1 MPANHADISGLE
13 DPASIDGETRFKSM
27 RSRSQEWNLM
37 ALNPA
42 LERIGLSKQQR
53 AFWEVQLERAIE
65 AYKHALSFDQRQAS
79 LGSRKVYYELD
90 HFHRSISRK
99 PRPKTIIRNWD
110 RLHEAGRIFTEI
122 NLKIDND
129 EVKSFDE
136 LTLDNP
142 EHQELLRNA
151 IGKARRWF
159 YNKRGVEH
167 GPAVRLLVRDVAT
180 IYKHATGKKP
190 GAGSASAVVGPSY
203 SSPFEDLLWAT
214 LQMAGLKIT
223 LQGTRD
229 LFRSELKN
237 KFKK

>member
-1 MPANHADISGLE
+1 
-13 DPASIDGETRFKSM
+13 
-27 RSRSQEWNLM
+27 M
-37 ALNPA
+37 ALTPA
-42 LERIGLSKQQR
+42 LERIGLSKQQQD
-53 AFWEVQLERAIE
+53 FWSVQIERAIE
-65 AYKHALSFDQRQAS
+65 SYNYALSFDHRQAS
-79 LGSRKVYYELD
+79 LGSRKVYHELD
-90 HFHRSISRK
+90 HFHRSVSRK
-99 PRPKTIIRNWD
+99 SRPTTIIRNWK
-110 RLHEAGRIFTEI
+110 RLHEAGQIFTEI
-122 NLKIDND
+122 NLKIDSD
-129 EVKSFDE
+129 VVKSFDD
-136 LTLDNP
+136 LTLDKP
-142 EHQELLRNA
+142 EHQELLRSA

-203 SSPFEDLLWAT
+203 STPFEDLLWAT

-223 LQGTRD
+223 IQGTRD

>member
-1 MPANHADISGLE
+1 MVLTS
-13 DPASIDGETRFKSM
+13 
-27 RSRSQEWNLM
+27 
-37 ALNPA
+37 A
-42 LERIGLSKQQR
+42 LERISLDEKQQS
-53 AFWEVQLERAIE
+53 FWEVQIE
-65 AYKHALSFDQRQAS
+65 HTLNTYNHNHNFDQRQAS

-90 HFHRSISRK
+90 HFHRSLSRK
-99 PRPKTIIRNWD
+99 PRPQTIIRNWK
-110 RLHEAGRIFTEI
+110 RLHEAGQIFTEI
-122 NLKIDND
+122 NLKIESDM
-129 EVKSFDE
+129 VKSFDD

-142 EHQELLRNA
+142 EHQELFRSA

-203 SSPFEDLLWAT
+203 STPFEDLLWAT
-214 LQMAGLKIT
+214 LQMAGVEIT

>member
-1 MPANHADISGLE
+1 MTNQLI
-13 DPASIDGETRFKSM
+13 K
-27 RSRSQEWNLM
+27 
-37 ALNPA
+37 PA
-42 LERIGLSKQQR
+42 LSRLQKNKTQTD
-53 AFWEVQLERAIE
+53 FWSVQLERAIE

-90 HFHRSISRK
+90 HFHRSLSRK
-99 PRPKTIIRNWD
+99 PRPATIIRNWK
-110 RLHEAGRIFTEI
+110 RLHEAGQIFIEI

-229 LFRSELKN
+229 LFRSEFKN
-237 KFKK
+237 KFKN

>member
-1 MPANHADISGLE
+1 MSLAPSHHRL
-13 DPASIDGETRFKSM
+13 
-27 RSRSQEWNLM
+27 
-37 ALNPA
+37 
-42 LERIGLSKQQR
+42 GLSKHQQD
-53 AFWEVQLERAIE
+53 FWSVQIERAIE
-65 AYKHALSFDQRQAS
+65 SYNLALRCDQQQSS

-99 PRPKTIIRNWD
+99 PRPATIIRNWD

-151 IGKARRWF
+151 IGKARQWF
-159 YNKRGVEH
+159 HNKRGTEH
-167 GPAVRLLVRDVAT
+167 GPAVRLLVRSVAT
-180 IYKHATGKKP
+180 IYEHAAGKKP

-203 SSPFEDLLWAT
+203 STPFEDLLWAT
-214 LQMAGLKIT
+214 LQMAGVEIT

>member
-1 MPANHADISGLE
+1 
-13 DPASIDGETRFKSM
+13 
-27 RSRSQEWNLM
+27 M
-37 ALNPA
+37 ALTPA
-42 LERIGLSKQQR
+42 LERIGLNNQQQD
-53 AFWEVQLERAIE
+53 FWSVQIERAIE
-65 AYKHALSFDQRQAS
+65 SYNYALSSDHRQAS
-79 LGSRKVYYELD
+79 LGSRKVYRELD
-90 HFHRSISRK
+90 YFHRSLSRK
-99 PRPKTIIRNWD
+99 PRPTTIIRNWK
-110 RLHEAGRIFTEI
+110 RLHEAGQIFIEI
-122 NLKIDND
+122 NLKIDSD
-129 EVKSFDE
+129 VVKSFDD

-142 EHQELLRNA
+142 EHQELLRSA

>member
-1 MPANHADISGLE
+1 MTL
-13 DPASIDGETRFKSM
+13 T
-27 RSRSQEWNLM
+27 
-37 ALNPA
+37 PA
-42 LERIGLSKQQR
+42 LDRIGLSKQQQG
-53 AFWEVQLERAIE
+53 FWEVQLERATE
-65 AYKHALSFDQRQAS
+65 NYNHALVYEKLQES
-79 LGSRKVYYELD
+79 LGSRKVYHELA
-90 HFHRSISRK
+90 HFHRSLSRK
-99 PRPKTIIRNWD
+99 PRPTTIIRNWK
-110 RLHEAGRIFTEI
+110 RLHEAGQIFTEI
-122 NLKIDND
+122 NLKIDSD
-129 EVKSFDE
+129 VVKSFDD

-142 EHQELLRNA
+142 EHQELLRSA

-203 SSPFEDLLWAT
+203 STPFEDLLWAT
-214 LQMAGLKIT
+214 LQMAGVEIT

-237 KFKK
+237 KFKKLAS

>member
-1 MPANHADISGLE
+1 
-13 DPASIDGETRFKSM
+13 
-27 RSRSQEWNLM
+27 M
-37 ALNPA
+37 ALTLA
-42 LERIGLSKQQR
+42 LERIGLNKQQQGFSGVR
-53 AFWEVQLERAIE
+53 IEEAIE
-65 AYKHALSFDQRQAS
+65 IYNNALHLDQKQEP

-90 HFHRSISRK
+90 HFHRSLSRK
-99 PRPKTIIRNWD
+99 PRPTTIIRNWK
-110 RLHEAGRIFTEI
+110 RLHEAGQIFTEI
-122 NLKIDND
+122 NLKINSDV
-129 EVKSFDE
+129 VKSFDD

-142 EHQELLRNA
+142 EHQELLRSA

-203 SSPFEDLLWAT
+203 STPFEDLLWAT
-214 LQMAGLKIT
+214 LQMAGVEIT

-237 KFKK
+237 KFKKLAS

>member
-1 MPANHADISGLE
+1 MTNQLI
-13 DPASIDGETRFKSM
+13 K
-27 RSRSQEWNLM
+27 
-37 ALNPA
+37 PA
-42 LERIGLSKQQR
+42 LSRLQKNKTQTD
-53 AFWEVQLERAIE
+53 FWSVQLERAIE

-122 NLKIDND
+122 NLKIESDM
-129 EVKSFDE
+129 VKSFDD

-142 EHQELLRNA
+142 EHQELFRSA

>member
-1 MPANHADISGLE
+1 MTNQLI
-13 DPASIDGETRFKSM
+13 K
-27 RSRSQEWNLM
+27 
-37 ALNPA
+37 PA
-42 LERIGLSKQQR
+42 LSRLQKNKTQTD
-53 AFWEVQLERAIE
+53 FWSVQLERAIE

-90 HFHRSISRK
+90 HFHRSLSRK
-99 PRPKTIIRNWD
+99 PRPATIIRNWD

-229 LFRSELKN
+229 LFRPELMN

>member
-1 MPANHADISGLE
+1 
-13 DPASIDGETRFKSM
+13 
-27 RSRSQEWNLM
+27 M
-37 ALNPA
+37 ALTPA
-42 LERIGLSKQQR
+42 LERIGLNNQQQN
-53 AFWEVQLERAIE
+53 FWSVQIERAIE
-65 AYKHALSFDQRQAS
+65 SYNYSLSFDQCQAS

-90 HFHRSISRK
+90 HFDRSLSRK
-99 PRPKTIIRNWD
+99 PRPKTIIRNWK
-110 RLHEAGRIFTEI
+110 RLHEAGQIFTEI
-122 NLKIDND
+122 NLRIDSD
-129 EVKSFDE
+129 MVESFDD

-142 EHQELLRNA
+142 EHQELFRSA
-151 IGKARRWF
+151 IGKVRRWF

-203 SSPFEDLLWAT
+203 STPFEDLLWAT
-214 LQMAGLKIT
+214 LQMAGIEIT

>member
-1 MPANHADISGLE
+1 MTNQLI
-13 DPASIDGETRFKSM
+13 K
-27 RSRSQEWNLM
+27 
-37 ALNPA
+37 PA
-42 LERIGLSKQQR
+42 LSRLQKNKTQTD
-53 AFWEVQLERAIE
+53 FWSVQLERAIE
-65 AYKHALSFDQRQAS
+65 AYNPAYRFDQRHAS
-79 LGSRKVYYELD
+79 LGSRKVYTELD
-90 HFHRSISRK
+90 QFHRSLSRK
-99 PRPKTIIRNWD
+99 PRPTTIIRNWK
-110 RLHEAGRIFTEI
+110 RLHEAGQIFIEI
-122 NLKIDND
+122 NLKIDSD
-129 EVKSFDE
+129 VVKSFDD

-142 EHQELLRNA
+142 EHQELLRSA

-203 SSPFEDLLWAT
+203 STPFEDLLWAT
-214 LQMAGLKIT
+214 LQMAGVEIT

-237 KFKK
+237 KFKKLAS

>member
-1 MPANHADISGLE
+1 MVLTS
-13 DPASIDGETRFKSM
+13 
-27 RSRSQEWNLM
+27 
-37 ALNPA
+37 A
-42 LERIGLSKQQR
+42 LERISVDEKQQS
-53 AFWEVQLERAIE
+53 FWEVQIE
-65 AYKHALSFDQRQAS
+65 HTVNTYNHNHNFDQRQAF
-79 LGSRKVYYELD
+79 LGSHKVYYELD
-90 HFHRSISRK
+90 HFHRSLSRK
-99 PRPKTIIRNWD
+99 PRPKTIIRNWK
-110 RLHEAGRIFTEI
+110 RLHEAGQIFTEI
-122 NLKIDND
+122 NLKIESDM
-129 EVKSFDE
+129 VKSFDD

-142 EHQELLRNA
+142 EHQELFRSA

-203 SSPFEDLLWAT
+203 STPFEDLLWAT
-214 LQMAGLKIT
+214 LQMAGVEIT

>member
-1 MPANHADISGLE
+1 MTL
-13 DPASIDGETRFKSM
+13 T
-27 RSRSQEWNLM
+27 
-37 ALNPA
+37 PA
-42 LERIGLSKQQR
+42 LDRIGLSKQQQG
-53 AFWEVQLERAIE
+53 FWEVQFERDIE
-65 AYKHALSFDQRQAS
+65 NDNYTLVYEKLQAS
-79 LGSRKVYYELD
+79 LGSRKVYHELD
-90 HFHRSISRK
+90 HFHRSLSRK
-99 PRPKTIIRNWD
+99 PRPITIIRNWK
-110 RLHEAGRIFTEI
+110 RLHEAGQIFTEI
-122 NLKIDND
+122 NLKIDSD
-129 EVKSFDE
+129 VVKSFDD

-142 EHQELLRNA
+142 EHQELLRSA

-203 SSPFEDLLWAT
+203 STPFEDLLYAT
-214 LQMAGLKIT
+214 LQMAGVEIT

>member
-1 MPANHADISGLE
+1 MTL
-13 DPASIDGETRFKSM
+13 T
-27 RSRSQEWNLM
+27 
-37 ALNPA
+37 PA
-42 LERIGLSKQQR
+42 LERIGLSKQQQD
-53 AFWEVQLERAIE
+53 FSEVQLERAIE
-65 AYKHALSFDQRQAS
+65 TYNHACSSEQRQAS

-90 HFHRSISRK
+90 QFHHSLSRK
-99 PRPKTIIRNWD
+99 PRPTTIIRNWK
-110 RLHEAGRIFTEI
+110 RLHEAGQIFTEI
-122 NLKIDND
+122 NLKIDSD
-129 EVKSFDE
+129 VVKSFND

-142 EHQELLRNA
+142 EHQELLRGA

-167 GPAVRLLVRDVAT
+167 GPEVRLLVREVAT

-203 SSPFEDLLWAT
+203 STPFEDLLWVT
-214 LQMAGLKIT
+214 LQMAGVEIT

>member
-1 MPANHADISGLE
+1 
-13 DPASIDGETRFKSM
+13 
-27 RSRSQEWNLM
+27 M
-37 ALNPA
+37 ALTLA
-42 LERIGLSKQQR
+42 LNRIGLKNHQQD
-53 AFWEVQLERAIE
+53 FWGVQLERAIE
-65 AYKHALSFDQRQAS
+65 AYNHAYRFDQRHAS
-79 LGSRKVYYELD
+79 LGSRKVYTELD
-90 HFHRSISRK
+90 QFHRSLSRK
-99 PRPKTIIRNWD
+99 PRATTIIRNWK
-110 RLHEAGRIFTEI
+110 RLHEAGQIFTEI
-122 NLKIDND
+122 NLKIDSD
-129 EVKSFDE
+129 VVKSFDD

-142 EHQELLRNA
+142 EHQELLRSA

-180 IYKHATGKKP
+180 IYRHATGKKP
-190 GAGSASAVVGPSY
+190 GAGSTSAVAGSSY
-203 SSPFEDLLWAT
+203 STPFEDLLWAT

>member
-1 MPANHADISGLE
+1 MVLTS
-13 DPASIDGETRFKSM
+13 
-27 RSRSQEWNLM
+27 
-37 ALNPA
+37 A
-42 LERIGLSKQQR
+42 LERISLDEKQQS
-53 AFWEVQLERAIE
+53 FWEVQIE
-65 AYKHALSFDQRQAS
+65 HTLNTYNHNHNFDQRQAS

-90 HFHRSISRK
+90 HFHRSLSRK
-99 PRPKTIIRNWD
+99 PRPTTIIRNWK
-110 RLHEAGRIFTEI
+110 RLHEAGQIFTEI
-122 NLKIDND
+122 NLKIESDM
-129 EVKSFDE
+129 VKSFDD

-142 EHQELLRNA
+142 EHQELFRSA

-203 SSPFEDLLWAT
+203 STPFEDLLWAT
-214 LQMAGLKIT
+214 LQMAGVEIT

>member
-1 MPANHADISGLE
+1 
-13 DPASIDGETRFKSM
+13 
-27 RSRSQEWNLM
+27 M
-37 ALNPA
+37 ALTPA
-42 LERIGLSKQQR
+42 LERIGLNNQQQD
-53 AFWEVQLERAIE
+53 FWSVQIERAIE
-65 AYKHALSFDQRQAS
+65 SYNYALSSDHRQAS
-79 LGSRKVYYELD
+79 LGSRKVYRELD
-90 HFHRSISRK
+90 YFHRSLSRK
-99 PRPKTIIRNWD
+99 PRPTTIIRNWK
-110 RLHEAGRIFTEI
+110 RLHEAGQIFIEI
-122 NLKIDND
+122 NLKIDSD
-129 EVKSFDE
+129 VVKSFDD

-142 EHQELLRNA
+142 EHQELLRSA

-180 IYKHATGKKP
+180 IYRHAAGKKP
-190 GAGSASAVVGPSY
+190 GAGSTSAVAGPSY
-203 SSPFEDLLWAT
+203 STPFEDLLWAT

>member
-1 MPANHADISGLE
+1 MTL
-13 DPASIDGETRFKSM
+13 T
-27 RSRSQEWNLM
+27 
-37 ALNPA
+37 PA
-42 LERIGLSKQQR
+42 LDRIGLSKQQQG
-53 AFWEVQLERAIE
+53 FWEVQLERATE
-65 AYKHALSFDQRQAS
+65 NYNHALVYEKLQES
-79 LGSRKVYYELD
+79 LGSRKVYHELD

-99 PRPKTIIRNWD
+99 PQPATIIRNWK
-110 RLHEAGRIFTEI
+110 RLHEAGQIFTEI
-122 NLKIDND
+122 NLKIDSD
-129 EVKSFDE
+129 VVKSFDD

-142 EHQELLRNA
+142 EHQELLRSA

-180 IYKHATGKKP
+180 IYRHAAGKKP
-190 GAGSASAVVGPSY
+190 GAGSTSAVAGPSY
-203 SSPFEDLLWAT
+203 STPFEDLLWAT

>member
-1 MPANHADISGLE
+1 MPNLKFYKAVLDQLTELLLLA
-13 DPASIDGETRFKSM
+13 ASRRYLRIGITVVFT
-27 RSRSQEWNLM
+27 
-37 ALNPA
+37 PA
-42 LERIGLSKQQR
+42 LERIGLSKQQQD
-53 AFWEVQLERAIE
+53 FWEVQIERAIE
-65 AYKHALSFDQRQAS
+65 TYNHACSSEQRQAS

-90 HFHRSISRK
+90 QFHRSLSRK
-99 PRPKTIIRNWD
+99 PRPTTIIRNWK
-110 RLHEAGRIFTEI
+110 RLHEAGQIFTEI
-122 NLKIDND
+122 NLKIDSD
-129 EVKSFDE
+129 VVKSFND

-142 EHQELLRNA
+142 EHQELLRSA
-151 IGKARRWF
+151 IGKARLWF

-203 SSPFEDLLWAT
+203 STPFEDLLYAT
-214 LQMAGLKIT
+214 LQMAGVEIT

>member
-1 MPANHADISGLE
+1 
-13 DPASIDGETRFKSM
+13 
-27 RSRSQEWNLM
+27 M
-37 ALNPA
+37 ALTPA
-42 LERIGLSKQQR
+42 LERIGLSNRQQD
-53 AFWEVQLERAIE
+53 FWSVQIERAIE
-65 AYKHALSFDQRQAS
+65 SYKYALSSDHRQAS
-79 LGSRKVYYELD
+79 LGSRKVYHELD

-99 PRPKTIIRNWD
+99 PQPATIIRNWK
-110 RLHEAGRIFTEI
+110 RLHETGQIFTEI
-122 NLKIDND
+122 NLKINSDV
-129 EVKSFDE
+129 VKSFDD

-142 EHQELLRNA
+142 EHQELLRSA

-190 GAGSASAVVGPSY
+190 GAGSASAVMGPSY
-203 SSPFEDLLWAT
+203 STPFEELLWST
-214 LQMAGLKIT
+214 LQMAGVEIT

>member
-1 MPANHADISGLE
+1 
-13 DPASIDGETRFKSM
+13 
-27 RSRSQEWNLM
+27 M
-37 ALNPA
+37 ALTLA
-42 LERIGLSKQQR
+42 LERIGLNKQQQGFSGVR
-53 AFWEVQLERAIE
+53 IEEAIE
-65 AYKHALSFDQRQAS
+65 TYNNALHLDQKQEP

-90 HFHRSISRK
+90 HFHRSTSRK
-99 PRPKTIIRNWD
+99 PRPATIIRNWK
-110 RLHEAGRIFTEI
+110 RLHEAGQIFTEI
-122 NLKIDND
+122 NLKIDSD
-129 EVKSFDE
+129 VVKSFDD

-142 EHQELLRNA
+142 EHQELLRSA

-180 IYKHATGKKP
+180 IYRHATGKKP

-203 SSPFEDLLWAT
+203 STPFEDLLWAT
-214 LQMAGLKIT
+214 LQMAGVEIT

>member
-1 MPANHADISGLE
+1 MTL
-13 DPASIDGETRFKSM
+13 T
-27 RSRSQEWNLM
+27 L
-37 ALNPA
+37 A
-42 LERIGLSKQQR
+42 LERINLNNQQQD
-53 AFWEVQLERAIE
+53 FWGVQLEHAIE
-65 AYKHALSFDQRQAS
+65 SYNHEHSSEHQQAS
-79 LGSRKVYYELD
+79 LDSRKVYYELD
-90 HFHRSISRK
+90 QFHRSLSRK
-99 PRPKTIIRNWD
+99 PRPTTIIRNWK
-110 RLHEAGRIFTEI
+110 RLHEAGQIFTEI
-122 NLKIDND
+122 NLKIDSD
-129 EVKSFDE
+129 VVKSFDD

-142 EHQELLRNA
+142 EHQELLRSA

-203 SSPFEDLLWAT
+203 STPFEDLLWAT
-214 LQMAGLKIT
+214 LQMAGVEIT